1 MIKTL
6 GPFQY
11 CNFKFTILFKITE
24 HMHCKSKTKWKYFN
38 VIVYKAITVAVFA
51 NDRNNKQ

>member
-6 GPFQY
+6 DPFQY